1 LFNEK
6 RQYTTNSYF
15 YPPQIIMMFQ
25 KQSIAILLACITS
38 ASAFTPASFSRK
50 VSATT
55 FVPTT
60 AVIAVP
66 SYSKINNALFS
77 DEEESSE
84 PVAETVEATE
94 VISAEAD
101 KSSEKGVKPFI
112 SKQLEE
118 DDINCVAYVVNL
130 SYETEH
136 GDLKSLFGNHGKV
149 GKVFIPKNKET
160 GKSKGIA
167 FVSMATEAERDS
179 VIAVMNET
187 EVGGRTIYVDKARPR
202 GEVTEKQNL
211 TKIYIGN
218 ISYET
223 SPEQLKEHFSQ
234 YGEVS
239 NIYIPTDRYTGNPR
253 GFAFLAL
260 KPEDA
265 EKAIAGSDG
274 ILMDERTI
282 EVKVSLPRGAKAPNR
297 QNETKL
303 YIGNISFETEL
314 ATLREVFEDYGPIVD
329 LYLPTDQNTGR
340 PRGFAFVTLEP
351 ENATRAIEEVDG
363 WEVDGRELR
372 VNTAQPKG
380 SSNGNGEGFNNNQE
394 GYNSNEEST
403 DADFSATNEW

>member
-1 LFNEK
+1 
-6 RQYTTNSYF
+6 
-15 YPPQIIMMFQ
+15 M
-25 KQSIAILLACITS
+25 
-38 ASAFTPASFSRK
+38 
-50 VSATT
+50 
-55 FVPTT
+55 
-60 AVIAVP
+60 
-66 SYSKINNALFS
+66 
-77 DEEESSE
+77 
-84 PVAETVEATE
+84 
-94 VISAEAD
+94 
-101 KSSEKGVKPFI
+101 
-112 SKQLEE
+112 
-118 DDINCVAYVVNL
+118 
-130 SYETEH
+130 
-136 GDLKSLFGNHGKV
+136 
-149 GKVFIPKNKET
+149 
-160 GKSKGIA
+160 
-167 FVSMATEAERDS
+167 
-179 VIAVMNET
+179 
-187 EVGGRTIYVDKARPR
+187 
-202 GEVTEKQNL
+202 
-211 TKIYIGN
+211 
-218 ISYET
+218 
-223 SPEQLKEHFSQ
+223 
-234 YGEVS
+234 S